1 VAWTPTCCS
10 GPGGSPR
17 SHYDRVRCTCSYC
30 PRLPRRLCQRRIL
43 TDAAAPESHPCDR
56 QKEAQDESARAKR
69 AAVRRLLLQ
78 TARRLLEEH
87 GYHGVGLETVAAEA
101 GMSRQS
107 IYIHFRSKARPLIAA
122 SHPTEASPPALVGPG
137 GTAGELMPAL
147 LATAVTFFPGYLI
160 FGIAMSRAAMIQAWV
175 GWLLVTGSMLTLAAL
190 QRRKAAYDHPRL
202 GASGGCFCRAQLGPL
217 VTTPAI
223 LLS

>member
-1 VAWTPTCCS
+1 
-10 GPGGSPR
+10 
-17 SHYDRVRCTCSYC
+17 
-30 PRLPRRLCQRRIL
+30 
-43 TDAAAPESHPCDR
+43 
-56 QKEAQDESARAKR
+56 
-69 AAVRRLLLQ
+69 
-78 TARRLLEEH
+78 
-87 GYHGVGLETVAAEA
+87 
-101 GMSRQS
+101 
-107 IYIHFRSKARPLIAA
+107 
-122 SHPTEASPPALVGPG
+122 
-137 GTAGELMPAL
+137 MPAL